1 MKIWSVLTGQ
11 HTMARSLWAS
21 ENMGQELHSSC
32 WALPTY
38 RSTWAAAVKLLLCSL
53 PADNDSNKRPNK
65 VLGTNYANTW
75 ALKHDQNEPYS
86 PGQKE
91 ETRWQ
96 GTAFNPMHRSYYNRF
111 ITRRSWHVKT
121 RARHSR
127 AKTPHRSTAGAPE
140 AGAPWYR
147 STKAPALQG
156 VLDGREVLFASLGVG
171 LHRPLPRLP
180 SGRADLVWVL
190 LDVLQR
196 LMKHWKEMSV
206 LTFLQL
212 WPVDCEIGKGNF
224 I

>member
-1 MKIWSVLTGQ
+1 MRDAAHDRKKLIGLQ
-11 HTMARSLWAS
+11 FKPYMWALPFK
-21 ENMGQELHSSC
+21 EHYHLVGHKLHSSC
-32 WALPTY
+32 WAVVAAYQTMLRTKGPT
-38 RSTWAAAVKLLLCSL
+38 RCSEQTTPML
-53 PADNDSNKRPNK
+53 ELSN
-65 VLGTNYANTW
+65 
-75 ALKHDQNEPYS
+75 DQNEPYS
-86 PGQKE
+86 SGQKE
-91 ETRWQ
+91 ETRWR

-111 ITRRSWHVKT
+111 IARRSWYVKT
-121 RARHSR
+121 RARHSS
-127 AKTPHRSTAGAPE
+127 AKTPHRSTAGAP
-140 AGAPWYR
+140 WYR
-147 STKAPALQG
+147 APKLWQG
-156 VLDGREVLFASLGVG
+156 ILDGREVLFASLGVG